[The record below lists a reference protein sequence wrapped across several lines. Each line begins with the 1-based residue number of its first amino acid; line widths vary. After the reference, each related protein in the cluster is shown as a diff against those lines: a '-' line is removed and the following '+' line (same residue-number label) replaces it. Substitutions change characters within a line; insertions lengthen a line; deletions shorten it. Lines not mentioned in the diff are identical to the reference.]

1 MKFFFYFS
9 TWFIFFTIV
18 SGGISHGLL
27 GPVFGK
33 RELAG
38 DLFNKRMQVLV
49 LTLMNM
55 ALLTPRTKLV

>member
-1 MKFFFYFS
+1 MKFLFYFL

-38 DLFNKRMQVLV
+38 DLFNKRMQV
-49 LTLMNM
+49 
-55 ALLTPRTKLV
+55 

>member
-1 MKFFFYFS
+1 MEFLFS
-9 TWFIFFTIV
+9 FLTLLIFFTIV

-38 DLFNKRMQVLV
+38 DMFNKRMQV
-49 LTLMNM
+49 
-55 ALLTPRTKLV
+55 